1 MIVVHNFKRM
11 HLVRSAALILPAA
24 LLPCMLVG
32 VAVKPAMGVAQA
44 KQEFHRLQEL
54 VNYCEGRREGLVEF
68 GSIERLDTIDSLA
81 DELHGLIPEQPTLAM
96 VYGKIRVAGDARH
109 LTLQTI
115 QFREREDLGLII
127 DEETVG
133 MQQVVINGT
142 GGLNNIA
149 GLIDE
154 LKGRCLPAVPLAFN
168 FARDKP
174 EDDEFRF
181 ELRLGVFHY
190 MSASTDEAEDDSSDT
205 E

>member
-1 MIVVHNFKRM
+1 
-11 HLVRSAALILPAA
+11 
-24 LLPCMLVG
+24 
-32 VAVKPAMGVAQA
+32 
-44 KQEFHRLQEL
+44 
-54 VNYCEGRREGLVEF
+54 
-68 GSIERLDTIDSLA
+68 
-81 DELHGLIPEQPTLAM
+81 
-96 VYGKIRVAGDARH
+96 
-109 LTLQTI
+109 
-115 QFREREDLGLII
+115 
-127 DEETVG
+127 

-142 GGLNNIA
+142 GGLNNIV

-154 LKGRCLPAVPLAFN
+154 LKGRCLPAVPLAFS